1 MKRARCHLERE
12 VSLYYIGSKHSL
24 SETLRARM
32 LEEWS
37 DLSEWV
43 LVDAFAGSGSFTRH
57 VGDLFKSVVVNDL
70 ESYSRCVLTALFAP
84 PTDLPVLND
93 IVPTAG
99 YITEEYC
106 VKRKFFTPEN
116 GMIIDGV
123 RQSILKLPNGQTR
136 DYAMGCLLMAADRV
150 ANTTSMYGAFL
161 KNIKTAA
168 QKTMLLRHPP
178 RHAMADKVEVCQEDA
193 RVVCA
198 RASEQSLLAIDP
210 PYTRRP
216 YAANYIPLNV
226 IADVE
231 NEPVLEKMA
240 GIPVSTSWNRSVWN
254 NYKKARIELEFLLA
268 NTKAKRAIMNYN
280 TDGLLSENEILIIFQ
295 NAGWRCVVEHYPYVR
310 YCAKGTAG
318 GNEKKLFELFFI
330 ANKI

>member
-1 MKRARCHLERE
+1 MKRSRCHLERE

-37 DLSEWV
+37 DLSDWV

-57 VGDLFKSVVVNDL
+57 VGDLFKSAVVNDL

-84 PTDLPVLND
+84 PAELPVLND
-93 IVPTAG
+93 IVPEAG
-99 YITEEYC
+99 YITDEYC

-116 GMIIDGV
+116 GMIIDGA
-123 RQSILKLPNGQTR
+123 RKNILKMPAGKSR
-136 DYAMGCLLMAADRV
+136 DYMMGCLLMAADRV

-168 QKTMLLRHPP
+168 QKTMILRHPP
-178 RHAMADKVEVCQEDA
+178 RHVMADKIDVCQGDA
-193 RVVCA
+193 REVCA
-198 RASEQSLLAIDP
+198 RATEQTLLAIDP

-240 GIPVSTSWNRSVWN
+240 GIPVSASWNRSVWN
-254 NYKKARIELEFLLA
+254 NHKKARTELEYLLT
-268 NTKAKRAIMNYN
+268 NTRATRAIMNYN
-280 TDGLLSENEILIIFQ
+280 TDGLLTEEEIRTVFK
-295 NAGWRCVVEHYPYVR
+295 NAGWKCTVERYPYVR
-310 YCAKGTAG
+310 YCAKGTVG